1 MSDKPAPLSVLT
13 RPCFEQDVQ
22 MVQFIYEHH
31 VLRGTAS
38 FELEPPSL
46 EEMRARWT
54 RIVAQ
59 GWPFLVAFPTNDPS
73 RVLGFAYAAQ
83 YNSRAAYAR
92 TFEDSVYVAPSLLRR
107 GVGVR
112 LLYDLLVE
120 LGALKAREVLAQ
132 IGDSEN
138 TASIA
143 LHARMGFQKI
153 GVLPGVGEKFG
164 RWLDVVL
171 MQRRMHR
178 PADD

>member
-1 MSDKPAPLSVLT
+1 MSEKPAPISVLT

-22 MVQFIYEHH
+22 MVQFIYEQH

-38 FELEPPSL
+38 FETTPPDL
-46 EEMRARWT
+46 AEMRARWA
-54 RIVAQ
+54 RIVASE
-59 GWPFLVAFPTNDPS
+59 WPFLVAFPTTDPT
-73 RVLGFAYAAQ
+73 RVLGFAYAAHF
-83 YNSRAAYAR
+83 NARAGYAR
-92 TFEDSVYVAPSLLRR
+92 TFEDSVYVAPSVLRR

-120 LGALKAREVLAQ
+120 LDALKAREVIAQ

-153 GVLPGVGEKFG
+153 GVLPGVGQKFG